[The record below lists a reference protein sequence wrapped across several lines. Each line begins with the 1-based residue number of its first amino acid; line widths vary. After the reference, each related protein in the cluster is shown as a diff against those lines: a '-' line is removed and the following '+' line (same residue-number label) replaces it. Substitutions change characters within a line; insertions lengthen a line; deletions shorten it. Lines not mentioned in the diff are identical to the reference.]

1 MNVFLDT
8 NVVIDFMGERK
19 DFFASASTIFSMI
32 EDGTIHASV
41 SALTIINCAYILKKA
56 FSQKVML
63 EKIGILCRLLDVTS
77 INKSHLQKA
86 INMKPR
92 DYEDAVQYLSALTYH
107 PDVIITRD
115 KNGFSNFNIPILT
128 PDEFV
133 SKAKA

>member
-63 EKIGILCRLLDVTS
+63 WV
-77 INKSHLQKA
+77 
-86 INMKPR
+86 
-92 DYEDAVQYLSALTYH
+92 
-107 PDVIITRD
+107 
-115 KNGFSNFNIPILT
+115 
-128 PDEFV
+128 
-133 SKAKA
+133 